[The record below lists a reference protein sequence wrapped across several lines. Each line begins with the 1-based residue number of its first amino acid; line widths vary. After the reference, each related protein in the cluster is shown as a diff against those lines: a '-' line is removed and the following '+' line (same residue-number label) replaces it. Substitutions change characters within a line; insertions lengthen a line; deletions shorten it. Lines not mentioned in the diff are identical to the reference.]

1 MDSQGRMPRE
11 GHTLERSAAL
21 TMVGPL
27 EAFPHVDSRA
37 SVEDSMEVAFTGA
50 AAFMAA
56 ADTGESVHF
65 YIRKLRYGE
74 QDHAHYKFENCDTSS
89 QAG

>member
-1 MDSQGRMPRE
+1 
-11 GHTLERSAAL
+11 
-21 TMVGPL
+21 
-27 EAFPHVDSRA
+27 
-37 SVEDSMEVAFTGA
+37 MEVVSTGA

-74 QDHAHYKFENCDTSS
+74 KDHAHYKVENRDTSS